1 MLPFCHI
8 KTAWNEGIRWR
19 GQPMTELLVIV
30 SRDADYYLMLSYI
43 LKEAG
48 YRAMLVD
55 VPSEAVAIAE
65 ESEAAAII
73 VDCQPGSQI
82 LANIASGLKERE
94 LTSDIT
100 LIALVAEKA
109 AYLDILKAN
118 VDESFTRPMPPERL
132 LTYLHG
138 AIGNPLDELAKRPV
152 PMFDEVRLDAGA
164 RRVLVRGAPVN
175 LSPIEFRLLSALM
188 NDAGRVF
195 SRAELIDIAWPKRA
209 FVEPRT
215 VDVHIGRL
223 RRALKRALG
232 RDVIRTV
239 PKVGYAIDVV

>member
-1 MLPFCHI
+1 
-8 KTAWNEGIRWR
+8 
-19 GQPMTELLVIV
+19 MTELLVIV

-152 PMFDEVRLDAGA
+152 PMFDEMRLDAGA